1 MTPIRFIALYVVL
14 ICMAGIADTK
24 LNQWLEENDVTHFS
38 KIASNQIKDAAHS
51 KVVGKSTKADET
63 HSSGID

>member
-38 KIASNQIKDAAHS
+38 NIAPIQVDDAVHNITD
-51 KVVGKSTKADET
+51 KQQPP
-63 HSSGID
+63 IP